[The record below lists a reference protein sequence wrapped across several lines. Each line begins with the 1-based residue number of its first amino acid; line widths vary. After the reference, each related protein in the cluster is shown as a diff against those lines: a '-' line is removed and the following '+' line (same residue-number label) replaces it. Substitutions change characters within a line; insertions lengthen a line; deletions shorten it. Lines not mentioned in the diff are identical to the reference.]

1 MGHLT
6 TFSFL
11 AGLNLG
17 GGSKYRY
24 SMLGEGKLN
33 ALLPGTVRTSL
44 TMVIKLLS
52 WRFSDALEQGP
63 VHPKFSCSNSI
74 EEARR
79 GMQADVSALAPWIRV
94 VFRPSIPLRGQARG
108 ALLFISSMEMGTGLD

>member
-11 AGLNLG
+11 EGFNLRV
-17 GGSKYRY
+17 GSKDSY

-44 TMVIKLLS
+44 TIAIKL
-52 WRFSDALEQGP
+52 
-63 VHPKFSCSNSI
+63 
-74 EEARR
+74 
-79 GMQADVSALAPWIRV
+79 VSL
-94 VFRPSIPLRGQARG
+94 RPSRL
-108 ALLFISSMEMGTGLD
+108 